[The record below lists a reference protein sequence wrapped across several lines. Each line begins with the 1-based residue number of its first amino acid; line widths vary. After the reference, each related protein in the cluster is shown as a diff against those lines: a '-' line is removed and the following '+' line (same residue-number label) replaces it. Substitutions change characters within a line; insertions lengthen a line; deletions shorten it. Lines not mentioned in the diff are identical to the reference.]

1 MKPSVRIVEVG
12 ARDGLQNIS
21 QQVPTDVKIEL
32 LRKLHGTGLKT
43 IEVTSIVSPKAV
55 PQLQDCREVLK
66 DPAVR
71 SFLQDPSLQLPVLVP
86 NKKGIEIARQ
96 LGVKEVAVFVSAS
109 EGFSRAN
116 INCTVDEGLARVK
129 IVCDEAKRFDCK
141 VRGYV
146 SCIFADPFDGPTPPT
161 AVLKTVQALLEMG
174 CYEISLGDTLGVGS
188 PRDVRKL
195 ITFLQEHKIP
205 LDRLAGHFHDTYGQ
219 ALANVWEAF
228 NCGIRVFDSSVAGLG
243 GCPFAPGAKGNA
255 ATEDL
260 VYMFDRAGVHTGV
273 DLFKLADVGAW
284 ISGKLS
290 QRTSSRVGA
299 ALLAKKSRPA
309 APSNKAQQPLAWQL
323 VRETEG
329 LLIHR
334 SGKNLKI
341 TMNRP
346 RNGNTLTTSMIED
359 LLAIFSDV
367 ANDSNTN
374 RIVLI
379 GSGKFFCTGMDLSK
393 STPVGGNDDVAD
405 AQFKRLERL
414 FDTIDKC
421 PKATIACLNG
431 PAFGGGVGLAFACDL
446 RLCVKN
452 AKVTLSEAKL
462 GLCPATISKYV
473 IREWGVPFAREA
485 ILTARPVTPTELHAK
500 GIVTGVV
507 EDPSKLNQALDS
519 LLTRMRSVSPDALTM
534 SKELVE
540 AAWIH
545 GGQAPQADTIKRL
558 FNEMMKPTAPG
569 HFGVKEFQAGRP
581 VDWDNYDK
589 SQPHSKL

>member
-66 DPAVR
+66 APAVR

-116 INCTVDEGLARVK
+116 INCTVDEGLARAR

-188 PRDVRKL
+188 PRDVHKL
-195 ITFLQEHKIP
+195 IAFLQEHKIP

-299 ALLAKKSRPA
+299 ALLARKSRPA
-309 APSNKAQQPLAWQL
+309 APSNKTQQPLIWQL

-346 RNGNTLTTSMIED
+346 RNGNALTTSMIED
-359 LLAIFSDV
+359 LVTIFSD
-367 ANDSNTN
+367 AASDANTN

-379 GSGKFFCTGMDLSK
+379 GKGKFFCTGMDLSK
-393 STPVGGNDDVAD
+393 STPVGGNEDVAD

-414 FDTIDKC
+414 FDMIDRC
-421 PKATIACLNG
+421 PKVTIACLNG

-485 ILTARPVTPTELHAK
+485 ILTARPVTPAELHAK

-507 EDPSKLNQALDS
+507 EDASKLNQTLDS

-534 SKELVE
+534 SKELIE
-540 AAWIH
+540 AAWVH

-558 FNEMMKPTAPG
+558 FNDMMKPTAPG